1 MNLPPPTPISNVKK
15 KTLLYTATTIAIK
28 IRSEL
33 SNAIFFPASKQQV
46 EVTPWISSKHNMG
59 MAFNRSTWHEIT
71 RCARHFCEYDDYN
84 WDWSLQHVSQ
94 QCLKQKLHVMVVKG
108 PRVFHIG
115 EW

>member
-1 MNLPPPTPISNVKK
+1 MVTYKIMGEKKGTVTLYMGKNGRSLAHDSFPMN
-15 KTLLYTATTIAIK
+15 
-28 IRSEL
+28 R
-33 SNAIFFPASKQQV
+33 QV
-46 EVTPWISSKHNMG
+46 EVTPWVSSKHNMG
-59 MAFNRSTWHEIT
+59 MAFNRTTWYEVV

-94 QCLKQKLHVMVVKG
+94 QCLKEKLHVMVVKG